1 MPPAPRSARSQLERD
16 LSSVLLGGDPAGW
29 LGYDPGPVGSD
40 EVLAAWRRVTVGA
53 QHPASGSGRGPT
65 SRAIQVYAHFAFC
78 KMSCRFCQYWH
89 VLSRDDAELSAYT
102 DHLVALLALYR
113 EALGRVR
120 VANGYF
126 GGGTPTALTAPML
139 RRFLAAF
146 RATFEVSHELTTEA
160 HPETL
165 DAEKIAVLA
174 DGGINRVSMGLQS
187 LDDAVL
193 RRVGRTNG
201 LAAALGEHV
210 AHMQRR
216 GILVN
221 VDLMLGLPSQSA
233 ASFERDLVETMAL
246 GPDTITVYRYQPVHR
261 LPAPPADELR
271 YSRALWPLLPR
282 CARRRYVPFGPLA
295 DARYSVLL
303 VRGSARTA
311 RYVAENVVAGVEGL
325 FGVER
330 PRRYTDVD
338 SAGVHLL
345 GLGPGAVSHVLGF
358 GWYRDVTAV
367 RAASG
372 TPRYWGTRLE
382 PEAEAR
388 SQALLALAAGSW
400 HALATPSGEHADG
413 SHEPSAP
420 ALAPLRALLEAGVRA
435 GALQRAFGWVRLRPG
450 LSPDAREA
458 FLRSLLP
465 PRALER
471 AHAVAA
477 LAFKLRKDVQP
488 ELVEIDRAHR
498 ELAGDDHG

>member
-113 EALGRVR
+113 EALGRVP
-120 VANGYF
+120 VANAYF

-271 YSRALWPLLPR
+271 YSRAL
-282 CARRRYVPFGPLA
+282 
-295 DARYSVLL
+295 
-303 VRGSARTA
+303 
-311 RYVAENVVAGVEGL
+311 VA
-325 FGVER
+325 
-330 PRRYTDVD
+330 
-338 SAGVHLL
+338 
-345 GLGPGAVSHVLGF
+345 
-358 GWYRDVTAV
+358 
-367 RAASG
+367 
-372 TPRYWGTRLE
+372 
-382 PEAEAR
+382 
-388 SQALLALAAGSW
+388 
-400 HALATPSGEHADG
+400 
-413 SHEPSAP
+413 
-420 ALAPLRALLEAGVRA
+420 ALAPLRAPSLRALRAARRRTLLGAARA
-435 GALQRAFGWVRLRPG
+435 RARP
-450 LSPDAREA
+450 A
-458 FLRSLLP
+458 
-465 PRALER
+465 PRATWPRTSSQGSR
-471 AHAVAA
+471 ACSASSGPAA
-477 LAFKLRKDVQP
+477 TPTSTARACTCSAS
-488 ELVEIDRAHR
+488 DRAPSR
-498 ELAGDDHG
+498 TCSGLAGTAT